1 MTKNSRSSIY
11 RHLVGGRLLTCDSN
25 NPIIEDGEI
34 WIRDDRIAALGRVGD
49 VARPDNAINVEE
61 TDVSGRLIIPGL
73 INGHSHSYA
82 ALLKGSV
89 DTQPLDIY
97 MLNVIAKNS
106 NRSPRE
112 VYVSTLV
119 DCITMIRTG
128 TTGVID
134 HFSHRPALTDEALE
148 AVMQAFQD
156 SGMRAAVAPMFADLP
171 YVETIPLNAEALPD
185 DIRKIYA
192 EMPRPNI
199 GAYFEVLE
207 NALAGLDQFDGRV
220 GLLLGIDGPQRCSEE
235 LLDAAATFQNK
246 HHLGLHTHMLET
258 KTQAL
263 MAGDKGL
270 VRDLLDRGILN
281 EKSTLVHFIWC
292 DDDDI
297 AAAKEADATLVHCPT
312 STVLVGSGISPI
324 LRLHRQGLPIA
335 IGTDGAN
342 CGPVCLFEKI
352 RLATLLQHVTEPDFE
367 SWLTSEE
374 MFKMAMEGG
383 ARALGCPGEIG
394 VLRAGAKADLTVVD
408 PTSHWHRPLGD
419 PWHHMAY
426 YESGVGVEQVYADGQ
441 LLLDDGKLTTIDEA
455 AILAEAEE
463 IIGRQQQ
470 DRKEAD
476 SFVARQYPTFRDMVV
491 ETMRREDTVDRLVR
505 LR

>member
-1 MTKNSRSSIY
+1 MTENSSRASY
-11 RHLVGGRLLTCDSN
+11 RRLLGGRLLTCDSDN
-25 NPIIEDGEI
+25 SIIENGEL
-34 WIRDDRIAALGRVGD
+34 WIHDDRIEAIGAAGE
-49 VARPDNAINVEE
+49 VARPDGAIEVEDI
-61 TDVSGRLIIPGL
+61 DVSGRLIIPGL

-106 NRSPRE
+106 NRTPRE

-134 HFSHRPALTDEALE
+134 HFSHRPALSNEALE
-148 AVMQAFQD
+148 AVMQAFHD

-171 YVETIPLNAEALPD
+171 YVDTIPLAVDALPD

-192 EMPRPNI
+192 DMPRPDI
-199 GAYFEVLE
+199 GAYFEILE
-207 NALAGLDQFDGRV
+207 NALGGLDRFDGRV
-220 GLLLGIDGPQRCSEE
+220 GLLLGIDGPQRCSAE
-235 LLDAAATFQNK
+235 LLEAAETFQKK
-246 HHLGLHTHMLET
+246 HRLGLHTHMLET
-258 KTQAL
+258 KTQAV

-270 VRDLLDRGILN
+270 VRELLDRGILN
-281 EKSTLVHFIWC
+281 DKSTLVHFIWC
-292 DDDDI
+292 GDDDI

-312 STVLVGSGISPI
+312 STLLVGSGISPG
-324 LRLHRQGLPIA
+324 LKLHRQGLPIA

-342 CGPVCLFEKI
+342 CGPVSLFEKI

-367 SWLTSEE
+367 TWLTSAE
-374 MFKMAMEGG
+374 MFKMAMDGG
-383 ARALGCPGEIG
+383 ARALGGPGEIG
-394 VLRAGAKADLTVVD
+394 VLRAGAKADLTVIN
-408 PTSHWHRPLGD
+408 PASHWHRPFGD
-419 PWHHMAY
+419 TWHQLVY
-426 YESGVGVEQVYADGQ
+426 YESGVGVEQVYADGK
-441 LLLDDGKLTTIDEA
+441 LLLDGGKLTTIDES

-463 IIGRQQQ
+463 IIARQQQ
-470 DRKEAD
+470 DRDEAD
-476 SFVARQYPTFRDMVV
+476 RFIARQYPAFRDMVV
-491 ETMRREDTVDRLVR
+491 ETMRREDPVDRLVR

>member
-1 MTKNSRSSIY
+1 MTESSRPAIY

-25 NPIIEDGEI
+25 NPIIENGEI
-34 WIRDDRIAALGRVGD
+34 WIRDDLIAALGPAGD
-49 VARPDNAINVEE
+49 VARPENAIDVEE

-106 NRSPRE
+106 NRTPRE

-148 AVMQAFQD
+148 AAMQAFHD

-171 YVETIPLNAEALPD
+171 YVETIPLNADALPD
-185 DIRKIYA
+185 DIQKIYSD
-192 EMPRPNI
+192 MSRPDI
-199 GAYFEVLE
+199 GAYFDVLE
-207 NALAGLDQFDGRV
+207 NALDGLDRFDGRV
-220 GLLLGIDGPQRCSEE
+220 GLLLGIDGPQRCSED

-246 HHLGLHTHMLET
+246 HRLGLHTHMLET
-258 KTQAL
+258 KTQAV

-281 EKSTLVHFIWC
+281 DKSTLVHFIWC

-312 STVLVGSGISPI
+312 STVLVGSGISPV
-324 LRLHRQGLPIA
+324 LRLRRQGLPIA

-374 MFKMAMEGG
+374 MFRMAMEGG
-383 ARALGCPGEIG
+383 ARALGRPGEIG
-394 VLRAGAKADLTVVD
+394 VLRAGAKADLAVVD
-408 PTSHWHRPLGD
+408 PSSHWHRPLGD
-419 PWHHMAY
+419 PWNHIVY

-441 LLLDDGKLTTIDEA
+441 LLLDSGKLVTIDEA

-470 DRKEAD
+470 DRQEAD
-476 SFVARQYPTFRDMVV
+476 SFVARQYPAFRDMVV
-491 ETMRREDTVDRLVR
+491 ETMRREDPVDRLVR

>member
-1 MTKNSRSSIY
+1 VTENSRPAIY

-25 NPIIEDGEI
+25 NPIIENGEI
-34 WIRDDRIAALGRVGD
+34 WIRDDLIAALGRTGD
-49 VARPDNAINVEE
+49 VARPKNAIDVEE

-106 NRSPRE
+106 NRTPRE

-148 AVMQAFQD
+148 AAMQAFHD

-171 YVETIPLNAEALPD
+171 YVETIPLNPDALPD
-185 DIRKIYA
+185 DIRKTYSD
-192 EMPRPNI
+192 MSRPDI
-199 GAYFEVLE
+199 GAYFDVLE
-207 NALAGLDQFDGRV
+207 NALDGLDQFDGRV

-235 LLDAAATFQNK
+235 LLDAASTFQNK
-246 HHLGLHTHMLET
+246 HRLGLHTHMLET
-258 KTQAL
+258 KTQAV

-281 EKSTLVHFIWC
+281 NKSTLVHFIWC

-312 STVLVGSGISPI
+312 STVLVGSGISPV
-324 LRLHRQGLPIA
+324 LRLRSQGLPIA

-374 MFKMAMEGG
+374 MFRMAMEGG
-383 ARALGCPGEIG
+383 ARALGRSGEIG
-394 VLRAGAKADLTVVD
+394 VLRAGAKADLAVVD
-408 PTSHWHRPLGD
+408 PSSHWHRPLGD
-419 PWHHMAY
+419 PWNHIVY

-441 LLLDDGKLTTIDEA
+441 LLLDSGKLVTIDEA

-470 DRKEAD
+470 DRQEAD
-476 SFVARQYPTFRDMVV
+476 SFVARQYPAFRDMVV
-491 ETMRREDTVDRLVR
+491 ETLRREDPVDRLVR